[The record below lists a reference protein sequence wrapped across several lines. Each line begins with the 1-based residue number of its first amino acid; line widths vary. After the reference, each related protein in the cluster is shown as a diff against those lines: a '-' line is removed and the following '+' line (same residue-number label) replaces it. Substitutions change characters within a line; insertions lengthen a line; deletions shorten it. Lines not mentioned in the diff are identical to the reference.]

1 MVLSLLGGKI
11 SSRWLTS
18 VDKSTF
24 VTYGLFLFFFYLL
37 LQVKKRR
44 REVEGERGDF
54 RRGFEE
60 NGRGNGSRLEFSFFL
75 FFSVNR
81 SEIREIKFVT
91 KYYLL
96 SL

>member
-54 RRGFEE
+54 RGGLRKMVEE
-60 NGRGNGSRLEFSFFL
+60 TGVDWNFLSFFSFL
-75 FFSVNR
+75 
-81 SEIREIKFVT
+81 
-91 KYYLL
+91 
-96 SL
+96 